1 MVDAN
6 NPLAM
11 RAGVEELLSQL
22 REASNLSGRPAS
34 AKSAS
39 AAAVDFGQALKSA
52 LDRVNE
58 TQLQAN
64 RLAQDVEL
72 ERGGAALSDA
82 MIAMQKANISFQ
94 QASQVR
100 NRLVA
105 AYHEIMN
112 MQI

>member
-1 MVDAN
+1 MDAK

-22 REASNLSGRPAS
+22 RAASNLAGKISPAS
-34 AKSAS
+34 AST
-39 AAAVDFGQALKSA
+39 AAPVDFGQALKSA
-52 LDRVNE
+52 LDRVND

-72 ERGGAALSDA
+72 ERNGTTLSDA